1 MFAQPSGPGTIPSDQ
16 FQLPPIDPAISRIAA
31 SPSKPGM
38 FGGGKF
44 GLKEALAFGLAGLV
58 SRHNPMLLQ
67 GLMGAAMQKRQQAMQ
82 EQQYGQRREDD
93 FQDYVRKEAWKQ
105 EHAQPQVPDI
115 QERIN
120 VLNGITPGLGETY
133 ARNYAASGGSPF
145 GPMFT
150 DPASGQRYMMGPQQ
164 GLPPIGSVV
173 ADPRKQGGPMPSASG
188 GFPPGGY

>member
-1 MFAQPSGPGTIPSDQ
+1 MFGD
-16 FQLPPIDPAISRIAA
+16 QLPPMSPVISQLSAA
-31 SPSKPGM
+31 TPKKKSGM
-38 FGGGKF
+38 FGSGVGA
-44 GLKEALAFGLAGLV
+44 GELIQAILAGALAGRGNPAGAMGLQ
-58 SRHNPMLLQ
+58 MLQ
-67 GLMGAAMQKRQQAMQ
+67 QKRQQAMQ
-82 EQQYGQRREDD
+82 EQQYGQHREDD

-188 GFPPGGY
+188 GFPSSGY